1 MRLLF
6 AALLALALA
15 APANSAPLPP
25 DDAAGINSFGE
36 ALLGL
41 GESYRAATEFMRVLH
56 HFPEDRENSQRAL
69 TGLGRAY
76 TMAGRWEEAAGVYSN
91 LLKSEPS
98 ETNRH
103 RLGAT
108 LYRAGRYNPAISIL
122 SSDKSDA
129 MRTLATLAWL
139 KEGNFSE
146 QPPNLDTRLIDEFKN
161 LPQKS
166 KTTAG
171 VLSAVLPGAGHY
183 YVDRPLDGT
192 IALVVNG
199 LFIWGTVNAAQNG
212 REELAVTLGA
222 IELIWY
228 SGTITGA
235 VAGAA
240 KWNHREKERFF
251 SRHEQGA
258 FPSWSIIPIRGGGA
272 LAWTGRW

>member
-1 MRLLF
+1 MRLIF
-6 AALLALALA
+6 AALMALFLTVPAIG
-15 APANSAPLPP
+15 APPP
-25 DDAAGINSFGE
+25 PQDAAGINSFGE

-56 HFPEDRENSQRAL
+56 HFPEDRENSRRAL

-76 TMAGRWEEAAGVYSN
+76 TMAGRWGEAAGVYSN
-91 LLKSEPS
+91 IFKSDPS
-98 ETNRH
+98 EVNRH
-103 RLGAT
+103 RLGAS
-108 LYRAGRYNPAISIL
+108 LYQAGSFSPAVSIL
-122 SSDKSDA
+122 TGEESDS

-139 KEGNFSE
+139 KEGDLSE
-146 QPPNLDTRLIDEFKN
+146 PPPGLDANLIHEFKN
-161 LPQKS
+161 LPQRS

-171 VLSAVLPGAGHY
+171 VLSALLPGAGHY

-192 IALVVNG
+192 IAFVVNG

-212 REELAVTLGA
+212 RDELALTLGA

-251 SRHEQGA
+251 SRHEAGA
-258 FPSWSIIPIRGGGA
+258 FPAWSLIPIPGGGA
-272 LAWTGRW
+272 LAWTSRW